1 MGLLR
6 AGGKLGLEQRGHE
19 KPVVCEFHCPGF
31 AMLPARY
38 HFQPGG
44 GQLRLILRVNFI
56 IAEELLDYFFAA
68 IYPLQ
73 KRTGLQPDAGYRATE
88 FGVGGAAL
96 GHCAEHGR
104 NDDVG
109 GVGIMFR
116 TVGVGKLQNV
126 AGTL

>member
-1 MGLLR
+1 
-6 AGGKLGLEQRGHE
+6 
-19 KPVVCEFHCPGF
+19 
-31 AMLPARY
+31 MLAARY

-44 GQLRLILRVNFI
+44 GQLRLILRVNLVV
-56 IAEELLDYFFAA
+56 AEELFDCFFAV

-73 KRTGLQPDAGYRATE
+73 KRTGLQANAGYRAAE
-88 FGVGGAAL
+88 LGVGGAAL
-96 GHCAEHGR
+96 GDGAEHGR